1 MRLLTRFAEKPAQSI
16 PGVSHG
22 WSEMM
27 AAYRFV
33 GNDAFEWHDI
43 MQPHWNCTRERMR
56 EHAVVLCIQD
66 TAELDF
72 NGQEIGDLG
81 LLNHKARRG
90 GMCIRRTRSVRIAWG
105 WACWM
110 PGCRRAS

>member
-43 MQPHWNCTRERMR
+43 MQPHWNCT
-56 EHAVVLCIQD
+56 
-66 TAELDF
+66 
-72 NGQEIGDLG
+72 
-81 LLNHKARRG
+81 
-90 GMCIRRTRSVRIAWG
+90 
-105 WACWM
+105 
-110 PGCRRAS
+110 